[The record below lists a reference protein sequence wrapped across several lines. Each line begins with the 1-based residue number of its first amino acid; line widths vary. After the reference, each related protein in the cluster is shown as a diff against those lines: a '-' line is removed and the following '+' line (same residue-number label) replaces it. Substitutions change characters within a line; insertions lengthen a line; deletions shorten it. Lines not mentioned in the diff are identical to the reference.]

1 MKKSLK
7 IASVALASLL
17 AAGILQ
23 AAAVIG
29 KPLLPKRLQ
38 QTARPL

>member
-1 MKKSLK
+1 MRKAVK

-23 AAAVIG
+23 AAAVTRRL
-29 KPLLPKRLQ
+29 LLPRQLQ
-38 QTARPL
+38 LTGKLL